1 MLNDSSGKPGESR
14 ARSYGRVSRRRGLL
28 VVLFAVMQVALP
40 AALSVGDAY
49 LEVEDAAARPYAHI
63 ESHGSPKCPRVHHE
77 DTCILCNFL
86 SRTGAPKTP
95 RVELPLLVLRV
106 APVVSRD
113 SHVESPWAPL
123 TPTLP
128 RAPPS
133 A

>member
-1 MLNDSSGKPGESR
+1 M
-14 ARSYGRVSRRRGLL
+14 RSHGRVRRRPRLL

-40 AALSVGDAY
+40 AAFSIGDAY
-49 LEVEDAAARPYAHI
+49 LEAADAASHPYAHI
-63 ESHGSPKCPRVHHE
+63 ESHGSPRCPRVHRE
-77 DTCILCNFL
+77 DTCVLCNFL

-95 RVELPLLVLRV
+95 RVELPLLVLKV
-106 APVVSRD
+106 AAVVSRD
-113 SHVESPWAPL
+113 SHVESPWASL